1 MHGLT
6 RHRCARVINAEHAF
20 IQNLHHGHDELEVEE
35 PTTLRVAAAFTELAL
50 AI

>member
-20 IQNLHHGHDELEVEE
+20 IQNLHHGHDELEVEKVANH
-35 PTTLRVAAAFTELAL
+35 RVLAAFTEVAL